1 MSRSVSEWLTCRGVR
16 KKTAWLIVVP
26 FLVFARPVPVL
37 LWIGAF
43 LTLLGLVLRG
53 WSAGTIS
60 KAETLT
66 TTGPYAYTRNPL
78 YLGSFLIGVGL
89 SIAGANFIWLALF
102 LIYFIVTHTVAI
114 SRERAELT
122 ELFDQRY
129 LEYQDQVPVFLPRLT
144 PHHTHSPDDDSRF
157 EWPRYLRNREW
168 EALLG
173 ATAALAVL
181 YLKLI

>member
-1 MSRSVSEWLTCRGVR
+1 M
-16 KKTAWLIVVP
+16 VP
-26 FLVFARPVPVL
+26 FLVFARPVPAS
-37 LWIGAF
+37 LWTGA
-43 LTLLGLVLRG
+43 LITLLGLVLRG
-53 WSAGTIS
+53 WSAGTIR

-89 SIAGANFIWLALF
+89 SIAGDNFMWLALF
-102 LIYFIVTHTVAI
+102 LTYFIATHAVAI

-122 ELFDQRY
+122 KLFDQRY

-144 PHHTHSPDDDSRF
+144 PHRTHFLDDDSSF
-157 EWPRYLRNREW
+157 EWARYLRNREW

-181 YLKLI
+181 SMKLI